1 MRFHNSKKMLPF
13 FLGLIMVLSMV
24 VPSGRAGAAGNCA
37 GSQVFC
43 NGCLVQVIGG
53 QNGIRSCDKN
63 CTSVQIGNNVK
74 CIGTNAFN
82 NCTNLKNVTLP
93 GCVNSVGSCAFN
105 GCSNL
110 STVTLGANTKKIG
123 DNAFKNCKNLKTINI
138 KSKKLNSNC
147 VSCNAFKGVGKNV
160 TVNVPKD
167 KVKSYKALF
176 CKKGLC
182 KQAKVC
188 GKF

>member
-1 MRFHNSKKMLPF
+1 
-13 FLGLIMVLSMV
+13 MVLSVV
-24 VPSGRAGAAGNCA
+24 VPSGRARAAGNCA

-53 QNGIRSCDKN
+53 QNCIRSCDQN

-74 CIGTNAFN
+74 SIGTNAFS

-147 VSCNAFKGVGKNV
+147 VSRQRFVENFRSHIILLFRGGDGLL
-160 TVNVPKD
+160 PF
-167 KVKSYKALF
+167 LF
-176 CKKGLC
+176 CFMGNFVLP
-182 KQAKVC
+182 
-188 GKF
+188 FTP